1 MGALQEY
8 YLFLTKHI
16 FCHFQKTE
24 NGGSCPL
31 STSTL
36 MEEMGK

>member
-24 NGGSCPL
+24 NESSCPL
-31 STSTL
+31 FTSTL
-36 MEEMGK
+36 MEEMSK